1 VGVALWVWQRTP
13 VCGRGMAARTDLQ
26 LWPLACLATLGG
38 NRWGRRERGMGDDEQ
53 IVTTGEVELWTT
65 AAGTGA
71 PVVLVHG
78 SWDDHRSWGAV
89 AAGLRGHHRVVV
101 YDRRGH
107 GASTAPAGQG
117 RIGEDVDDLLAVID
131 AVTGGPAHVVGH
143 SYGATVALLAANR
156 RPELV
161 RRLVIHEPPLLAW
174 LGRDPVTR
182 PLLDATRTAMAEAVR
197 LLEAGE
203 TEAGARLFAEQ
214 VGFGPGSWEGLF
226 DDEQRATFVAN
237 ADTWLDQ
244 ARDPDRLAATE
255 DTVAGYSRPV
265 LITTG
270 DRTPPHYPPVMAWLH
285 RSLPNARLTTIL
297 GAGHAPHLSHPA
309 AYAELLTA
317 FFAEPW
323 QGGSP
328 RQ

>member
-1 VGVALWVWQRTP
+1 
-13 VCGRGMAARTDLQ
+13 M
-26 LWPLACLATLGG
+26 GG
-38 NRWGRRERGMGDDEQ
+38 DEQ
-53 IVTTGEVELWTT
+53 IVTTGEVELWSA

-78 SWDDHRSWGAV
+78 SWDDHRSWDAV
-89 AAGLRGHHRVVV
+89 AAGLRRHHRVVV

-107 GASTAPAGQG
+107 GASTVPAGQG

-131 AVTGGPAHVVGH
+131 AVAGGPAHVVGH

-161 RRLVIHEPPLLAW
+161 QRLAIHEPPLLAW
-174 LGRDPVTR
+174 LGRDPATR
-182 PLLDATRTAMAEAVR
+182 PLLEATRTAMAEAVQ

-203 TEAGARLFAEQ
+203 AEAGARLFAER
-214 VGFGPGSWEGLF
+214 VGFGSGSWDGLF

-255 DTVAGYSRPV
+255 EAVAGYPGPT

-285 RSLPNARLTTIL
+285 ATLAGSRLVTIP
-297 GAGHAPHLSHPA
+297 GAGHAPHLSHPDT
-309 AYAELLTA
+309 YAELLA
-317 FFAEPW
+317 DFFADP
-323 QGGSP
+323 
-328 RQ
+328 